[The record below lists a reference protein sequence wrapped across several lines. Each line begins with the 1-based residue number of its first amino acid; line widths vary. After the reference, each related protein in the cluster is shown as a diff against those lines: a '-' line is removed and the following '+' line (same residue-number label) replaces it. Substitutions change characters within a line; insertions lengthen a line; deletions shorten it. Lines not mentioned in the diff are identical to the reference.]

1 MDIIEEE
8 EMNIRLTGIYKSL
21 TNEKYMQKEKKVTII
36 QNNVT
41 WFSKLSYT
49 FMIFSLLLCF
59 FIHMYDK

>member
-41 WFSKLSYT
+41 
-49 FMIFSLLLCF
+49 
-59 FIHMYDK
+59 